1 VRVRKNSLGL
11 LNDREMEEQL
21 EISIILVLISCFLI
35 WLNLTGAIAIAW
47 NM

>member
-21 EISIILVLISCFLI
+21 EISIDI
-35 WLNLTGAIAIAW
+35 GADFRLFDLA
-47 NM
+47 